1 MQFNSFLSN
10 TFSGIRTGIQNDVA
24 AANSAIQSAINAIN
38 KVNPFGDITAPQINV
53 PSLSALENVTLP
65 SDFED
70 ALEKLNSSLPT
81 LDQIRESIESL

>member
-1 MQFNSFLSN
+1 MRKQAH
-10 TFSGIRTGIQNDVA
+10 D
-24 AANSAIQSAINAIN
+24 AIN
-38 KVNPFGDITAPQINV
+38 KVNPFGDITAPQISV